1 MRLLAE
7 IGRQAVRVL
16 RVLLVVMGSL
26 ALVLVLLS
34 FTDLPYWAYHR
45 LGMPQ
50 QGLSRTP
57 DVITVLGGAG
67 MPSPDGL
74 IRTYYA
80 AAAAT
85 QFPSAGVV
93 IALPAGEGKDSLY
106 QLQLMA
112 AELIQ
117 RGVEPQR
124 IRFEP
129 RGINTHAQAE
139 NIARLCG
146 DLRSGLAVLVV
157 TSPEHMYRAV
167 RCFEHEDFGE
177 VGGMPAFGV
186 APGEKGLLDR
196 KPPGEMP
203 GPGLALRYN
212 MWSYLHYELLVL
224 REYCAIA
231 YYRIRG
237 WI

>member
-1 MRLLAE
+1 MRLLAG
-7 IGRQAVRVL
+7 IRRVMARVL
-16 RVLLVVMGSL
+16 RVLLVALGSL
-26 ALVLVLLS
+26 GLVLVLLS
-34 FTDLPYWAYHR
+34 FTDVPYRAYHR
-45 LGMPQ
+45 LGMPEQ
-50 QGLSRTP
+50 RLSGEP

-80 AAAAT
+80 AAVAAR
-85 QFPSAGVV
+85 FPSAVIV

-112 AELIQ
+112 RELIQ

-124 IRFEP
+124 IRFESQ
-129 RGINTHAQAE
+129 GINTHSQAE
-139 NIARLCG
+139 NIALFFG
-146 DLRSGLAVLVV
+146 SQRSELALLVV
-157 TSPEHMYRAV
+157 TSPEHVYRAV
-167 RCFEHEDFGE
+167 CCFEREGFGE

-186 APGEKGLLDR
+186 APGEKGLTDEER
-196 KPPGEMP
+196 PGAMP
-203 GPGLALRYN
+203 VPGLALRYN

-231 YYRIRG
+231 YYWING